1 MQTSLSPIALVAIF
15 TGILALGSV
24 VVAFRMRPTK
34 PSRAALAVAA
44 LPALLMLGLFY
55 SLAIHTH
62 QSLAAWPSSIGERGF
77 PAPLVTHAHI
87 AADYFSILLLVSIFA
102 WPAVFLLCL
111 VVRRWRGCVYYLGAY
126 ALSCLVSFGAMLLAP
141 SQFLNWWWD

>member
-34 PSRAALAVAA
+34 PSR
-44 LPALLMLGLFY
+44 
-55 SLAIHTH
+55 
-62 QSLAAWPSSIGERGF
+62 LAAWPSSIGERGF